1 MCDPADPRNFRRVC
15 VGIGTPW
22 TEKLFKFHKKLS
34 IKKNHKLKKKT
45 CSENPLSIEPPAFWS
60 KSKEN
65 PLSMQTMYPP
75 SKSHLYH
82 LVLPFCTPEK
92 IPEPVG
98 RNRGPVD
105 HVPGHTTAFGM
116 CQGAATSSF
125 FFGNQWMENWSHQ
138 LSWGFLFGGL
148 IHLVVWWILRYFFY
162 SKLTQ
167 HSPIQER
174 YQMQKKKL
182 FETRTRLD
190 QSAIQKGGRTLP
202 RQGP

>member
-1 MCDPADPRNFRRVC
+1 
-15 VGIGTPW
+15 
-22 TEKLFKFHKKLS
+22 
-34 IKKNHKLKKKT
+34 
-45 CSENPLSIEPPAFWS
+45 
-60 KSKEN
+60 
-65 PLSMQTMYPP
+65 MQTMYPP

-82 LVLPFCTPEK
+82 FVLPFCTPEK

-116 CQGAATSSF
+116 CQGAATSSVF
-125 FFGNQWMENWSHQ
+125 FREPMNGKLVAPAELRIFV
-138 LSWGFLFGGL
+138 WGINPPSGMMNFTIFFLFEL
-148 IHLVVWWILRYFFY
+148 NTVFSY
-162 SKLTQ
+162 SRKV
-167 HSPIQER
+167 SNA
-174 YQMQKKKL
+174 KKKL